1 MKKYIITTLFLSSC
15 VFCQAAEQQA
25 GQDKPAYDSSKDVG
39 LQAPANADILF
50 DGTQQSI
57 DANWEMWP
65 QQDMPITWSLV
76 ENPNGEGKLLM
87 TNGGKKWGTHDLV
100 TKKKYTDF
108 EGHVEFL
115 MMGKRGD
122 GIAEGYSNSGVYMQN
137 RYEIQIESPKGE
149 DVDDP
154 YNWEIGK
161 HGIGAFCLDRV
172 PDYNV
177 WRPNGEWH
185 AFHFIFRAARY
196 EGDKL
201 VENAR
206 ATVWWNGVK
215 IHDNASIKRVDPRA
229 GIPLGPAPGGI
240 KLQEHGKDVRFRNIW
255 IVDKGGSS
263 VQEAQ

>member
-1 MKKYIITTLFLSSC
+1 MRNYIFTTLFLGSC
-15 VFCQAAEQQA
+15 LFCQAAEQQA
-25 GQDKPAYDSSKDVG
+25 RQAKPAYDSSKDVG
-39 LQAPANADILF
+39 LQAPANTDILF

-57 DANWEMWP
+57 DKNWEMWP

-76 ENPNGEGKLLM
+76 DNPNGEGKLLM

-137 RYEIQIESPKGE
+137 RYELQIESPKGE
-149 DVDDP
+149 DVLDP

-196 EGDKL
+196 KGDKL
-201 VENAR
+201 VEKAR

-215 IHDNASIKRVDPRA
+215 IHDNASLKRVDPRA